1 MHSPARRLIARLSAL
16 LATPAVLAAW
26 TDPSPEY
33 ADGYK
38 TPLITDK
45 VIPLQL
51 EGFPQRP
58 APLLELGNNDFFG
71 PGSIPRGHRIP
82 TGAVWQ
88 PQFIVFGEFRTA
100 LQLIEN
106 NQPAAPNG
114 TTVNE
119 WVNRADLFAVLYLT
133 PTERF
138 VVGFDPLRQTNSAG
152 ATRWFGYQD
161 RPKAAKNWTTDIDGN
176 IDTFFFEGDF
186 GSIFRNL
193 DPTDTKNLDYHFTV
207 GRQPLFLQNG
217 MLAAG
222 PVDMV
227 GVTRAS
233 TYWLG
238 SNHTRASALYGW
250 GKVARDNNIVDND
263 ASFYGVSVSAEYDK
277 WLVNFDL
284 LRSETGSPAGG
295 GFHGAFGVNGQ
306 IDKLNTAFRVLSSHA
321 DEGDS
326 PAVSTGTLLFTEL
339 SMLQPFT
346 ENVFYLNVFWGI
358 DQFSSV
364 HRAPNFGGPLGQT
377 GILFAAVGMGRF
389 TPALGNVADD
399 AHGAGLG
406 WQIYFDK
413 DKRRQ
418 LVLETGFRDRKN
430 GKAAD
435 AYGFAAR
442 YQQAFGTRFIGILE
456 GYHAER
462 RLLDGI
468 TGVRTELRVKF

>member
-1 MHSPARRLIARLSAL
+1 MHPFARRLTASLLGL
-16 LATPAVLAAW
+16 LATPFLFAAW
-26 TDPSPEY
+26 KDPSPDY
-33 ADGYK
+33 AAGYK
-38 TPLITDK
+38 TPLITDE

-51 EGFPQRP
+51 EDFPQRP

-88 PQFIVFGEFRTA
+88 PQFIVFGEFRSA
-100 LQLIEN
+100 LQMIEN
-106 NQPAAPNG
+106 NQPGSPNG

-119 WVNRADLFAVLYLT
+119 WVNRADLVGVLYLT

-138 VVGFDPLRQTNSAG
+138 VVGFDPLRQTNDAG
-152 ATRWFGYQD
+152 ATRWFGYRD
-161 RPKAAKNWTTDIDGN
+161 RPKGAENWNTSLDGN

-186 GSIFRNL
+186 GSIFRSL
-193 DPTDTKNLDYHFTV
+193 DPTDTKSLDYHFTV
-207 GRQPLFLQNG
+207 GRQPLFLQDG

-238 SNHTRASALYGW
+238 SNHTRATALYAW
-250 GKVARDNNIVDND
+250 GKVAHDNNVVDND
-263 ASFYGVSVSAEYDK
+263 ARFYGISVAADYNK
-277 WLVNFDL
+277 WLVEGDVLFA
-284 LRSETGSPAGG
+284 ETGSPFGG
-295 GFHGAFGVNGQ
+295 GFHAGLGVKGQ
-306 IDKLNTAFRVLSSHA
+306 IDKVNATVRALTSRAA
-321 DEGDS
+321 DGDS
-326 PAVSTGTLLFTEL
+326 PQVSTGSLLFTQL
-339 SMLQPFT
+339 SILQPFT
-346 ENVFYLNVFWGI
+346 ENVIYLNGFWGV
-358 DQFSSV
+358 DQFASA

-399 AHGAGLG
+399 AYGAGFG
-406 WQIYFDK
+406 WQIYFDQE
-413 DKRRQ
+413 KRSQ
-418 LVLETGFRDRKN
+418 LVLETGFRNRKDTR
-430 GKAAD
+430 ASD

-442 YQQAFGTRFIGILE
+442 YQQAFGTRFIGLVE
-456 GYHAER
+456 GYYAER

-468 TGVRTELRVKF
+468 AGIRTELRVKF